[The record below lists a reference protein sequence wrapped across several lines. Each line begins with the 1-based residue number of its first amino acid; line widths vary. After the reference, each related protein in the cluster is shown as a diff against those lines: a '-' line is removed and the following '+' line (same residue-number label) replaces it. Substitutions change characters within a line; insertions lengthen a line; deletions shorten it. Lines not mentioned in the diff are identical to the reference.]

1 MEKMVLSPKGR
12 IQSLIDRFGPCH
24 PLVITMLETY
34 GSDGGEFVLAEEPV
48 ETLVSHDASP
58 QEK

>member
-1 MEKMVLSPKGR
+1 LSPKGR